1 MTSAINGSG
10 AQSARL
16 EALNAELDSVPA
28 SQQLSDDLFG
38 VADLLDGEPGLR
50 RTLSDPTADVAD
62 RSELAHR
69 LLEGRIGPDA
79 LRLVDRALRIG
90 WTSPVQLTRGLEQ
103 AGVRSELR
111 TAQGAGAGVDVE
123 DELFR
128 FAQTV
133 RADPA
138 LSLALSDADRPVKAR
153 RELVSGLLEGRSRPE
168 TVVLAARAVRATK
181 ASYTDVLDT
190 YVGLSARMRDEQ
202 VAVVTTAR
210 GLTAEQRGEILAQLE
225 RITGHRVDLKEAVD
239 PTVLGGARI
248 SFGDEVID
256 GTVARRLD
264 QAQRTLG

>member
-1 MTSAINGSG
+1 MSSSTGGSG
-10 AQSARL
+10 ALSARL
-16 EALNAELDSVPA
+16 AALDSELDSVPS

-38 VADLLDGEPGLR
+38 VVDLLDGNSGLR
-50 RTLSDPTADVAD
+50 RAISDPAVNPAART
-62 RSELAHR
+62 RLTHR
-69 LLEGRIGPDA
+69 LLEDRIGPEA
-79 LRLVDRALRIG
+79 LRLVDRALEIG
-90 WTSPVQLTRGLEQ
+90 WAGPAQMTRGLEQ

-128 FAQTV
+128 FGQTV

-138 LSLALSDADRPVKAR
+138 LSLALSDADQSVTAR
-153 RELVSGLLEGRSRPE
+153 RGLVSGLLEGRCRPE
-168 TVVLAARAVRATK
+168 SVVLAARAVRATK
-181 ASYTDVLDT
+181 ASYTDVLDG
-190 YVGLSARMRDEQ
+190 YVRLSARMRDEQ

-210 GLTAEQRGEILAQLE
+210 GLSAEQRTEILRQLD
-225 RITGHRVDLKEAVD
+225 RITGRRVDLKEAVD

-264 QAQRTLG
+264 QARRTLG

>member
-1 MTSAINGSG
+1 MTAAGAPG

-69 LLEGRIGPDA
+69 LLEGRIGADA
-79 LRLVDRALRIG
+79 LRLVDRALEIR
-90 WTSPVQLTRGLEQ
+90 WRSSVQLTRGLEL

-111 TAQGAGAGVDVE
+111 TAQGAGAAVDVE

-138 LSLALSDADRPVKAR
+138 LSLALSDADRPVEAR
-153 RELVSGLLEGRSRPE
+153 RALVSGLLGGRCRPE
-168 TVVLAARAVRATK
+168 AVVLAARAVRATK
-181 ASYTDVLDT
+181 ASYTDVLDG
-190 YVGLSARMRDEQ
+190 YVSLSARMRDEQ

-210 GLTAEQRGEILAQLE
+210 GLSAEQRAAILAQLE
-225 RITGHRVDLKEAVD
+225 RITGHRVDLKESID
-239 PTVLGGARI
+239 PKVLGGARI
-248 SFGDEVID
+248 GFGDEVIE

-264 QAQRTLG
+264 RAQRTLG